1 MLDIVDIIFAPVVD
15 QSVVAH
21 LRSKIQEHHMEFTRL
36 YPDAS
41 VIPKM
46 HFMVHYP
53 VLMLRYC
60 SRKQTYA

>member
-15 QSVVAH
+15 QSLVAY
-21 LRSKIQEHHMEFTRL
+21 LWSKNQEHYMEF

-41 VIPKM
+41 AIPKM
-46 HFMVHYP
+46 YFMVHYP

-60 SRKQTYA
+60 SWKRNLCIK